1 MGLGGMGGYRMLR
14 LEMLK
19 EVVAM
24 EEPATAL
31 PRLVCFSQ
39 PLEAP
44 GFR

>member
-1 MGLGGMGGYRMLR
+1 MLR

-44 GFR
+44 RFRQMA